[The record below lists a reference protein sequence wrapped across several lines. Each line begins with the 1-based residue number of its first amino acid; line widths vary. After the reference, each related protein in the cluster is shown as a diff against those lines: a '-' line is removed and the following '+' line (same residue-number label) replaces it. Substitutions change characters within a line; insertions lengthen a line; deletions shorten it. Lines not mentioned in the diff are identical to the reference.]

1 MSQFDDF
8 LAAAKANLT
17 VLGKDAFDNYS
28 DQVKAMVQ
36 AALDKAT
43 ANLRLWTGQL
53 AAGQLTQAEFE
64 NLVKGE
70 TDLTEIAG
78 YTAAGISQAEAQ
90 RLRDA
95 VTTTVINTA
104 IDTFLKSS
112 PPPPAG

>member
-17 VLGKDAFDNYS
+17 VLGKDSFDGYS
-28 DQVKAMVQ
+28 AEVKTMAQ
-36 AALDKAT
+36 TALDKAQ

-53 AAGQLTQAEFE
+53 AAGQLSRAEFE
-64 NLVKGE
+64 NLVRGE

-78 YTAAGISQAEAQ
+78 YTAAGISQVEAQ

-95 VTTTVINTA
+95 VTLTVINTA
-104 IDTFLKSS
+104 LDTFLKSR
-112 PPPPAG
+112 PPA

>member
-17 VLGKDAFDNYS
+17 VLGKDSFDGYS
-28 DQVKAMVQ
+28 DQVKAMAE
-36 AALDKAT
+36 AALDKAKV
-43 ANLRLWTGQL
+43 NLALWTGQL

-95 VTTTVINTA
+95 VTLSVINTA
-104 IDTFLKSS
+104 IDTFLKSQ
-112 PPPPAG
+112 PPA